1 MAADGVV
8 RKIDKLGRIVLPA
21 EFRRSLGIE
30 VEEEVEIL
38 LEGNF
43 VKICKRE
50 KGCIF
55 CGKSTVGI
63 YRDKLVCEECRKNL
77 TKDSF

>member
-8 RKIDKLGRIVLPA
+8 RKIDKLGRIVIPA
-21 EFRRSLGIE
+21 EFRKSLGIE
-30 VEEEVEIL
+30 VEEDVEIM
-38 LEGNF
+38 LEGGF
-43 VKICKRE
+43 VKISRHE
-50 KGCIF
+50 TGCIF

>member
-1 MAADGVV
+1 MAAEGIV
-8 RKIDKLGRIVLPA
+8 RKIDKLGRIVLPV
-21 EFRRSLGIE
+21 ELRRSLNLE
-30 VEEEVEIL
+30 VEEDVEIM
-38 LEGNF
+38 LEGNY
-43 VKICKRE
+43 VKIFKHE

-55 CGKSTVGI
+55 CGKSTAGI